1 MLYRLPVSLG
11 PRSVCFSSAPVRH
24 MDPPLLLPHRPQ
36 DRTLETDQL
45 QEVARNRK
53 GGDQELELQTRVS
66 EEPEDP
72 QILGLERGLDD
83 PT

>member
-1 MLYRLPVSLG
+1 
-11 PRSVCFSSAPVRH
+11 

-36 DRTLETDQL
+36 DRTLETDRL

-53 GGDQELELQTRVS
+53 GWDQELELQTRVS